1 MEALL
6 PYVSLALSAVAIV
19 LVPTMRLAFRAER
32 LEMEVRLL
40 SLEKSLVD
48 RVCTHNRDEQ
58 AHPNLHGY
66 SRLEASF
73 AELAREVR
81 EEIRGLRRE
90 IAEDRRESAE

>member
-1 MEALL
+1 MVAVV
-6 PYVSLALSAVAIV
+6 PWASLALSVVAI
-19 LVPTMRLAFRAER
+19 LLIPTVRLAFRAER

-40 SLEKSLVD
+40 SMEKNLAD
-48 RVCTHNRDEQ
+48 RIGTHNRDEQ

-90 IAEDRRESAE
+90 IADDRREVAE

>member
-1 MEALL
+1 MAALV
-6 PYVSLALSAVAIV
+6 PWASLALSVVAI
-19 LVPTMRLAFRAER
+19 LLIPTVRLAFRAER

-40 SLEKSLVD
+40 SMEKNLSD
-48 RVCTHNRDEQ
+48 RIGTHNRDEQ